1 MARYVTRPS
10 DTFNSFSD
18 KCLEAVLVPAKVINV
33 ALADGNE
40 HN

>member
-1 MARYVTRPS
+1 MAWYVTRPS

-18 KCLEAVLVPAKVINV
+18 KCLEAVFVRAKVINV